1 MIPSMMQAD
10 LFGAYYTN
18 VKLTDVWSE
27 AATFVNDCQ
36 NCGIPMPVTEQSL
49 TTLFYLLYARY
60 GNDIIASSD
69 VNRFKYAVYSIIF
82 ESGGTWQRK
91 IEIQDSLRKLTESD
105 LMTGSTQI
113 YNNATNPGTKV
124 DDTGLLSGINNQN
137 QAFNKRDKMNAYG
150 MLYETLRDDVTSTFL
165 SKFNKLFLKV
175 VAPQVP
181 LWYATPISEEE
192 EQ

>member
-18 VKLTDVWSE
+18 VKMTDVWS
-27 AATFVNDCQ
+27 AADTFVNDCQ

-91 IEIQDSLRKLTESD
+91 IEIQDSLRKLTESE

-150 MLYETLRDDVTSTFL
+150 MLYETLRDDVTSNFL

>member
-27 AATFVNDCQ
+27 ADTFVNDCQ

-82 ESGGTWQRK
+82 ESGGMWQRK
-91 IEIQDSLRKLTESD
+91 IEIQDKLRQLDESD

-124 DDTGLLSGINNQN
+124 DGTGLLSGINNQN
-137 QAFNKRDKMNAYG
+137 QTFNKRDKMNAYG

-181 LWYATPISEEE
+181 LWYATQISEEE
-192 EQ
+192 GK

>member
-18 VKLTDVWSE
+18 VKMTDVWSE

-69 VNRFKYAVYSIIF
+69 VNRFKYAVYSIDF

-137 QAFNKRDKMNAYG
+137 QAFNKRDKMNAYW

-181 LWYATPISEEE
+181 MWYATPISEEE